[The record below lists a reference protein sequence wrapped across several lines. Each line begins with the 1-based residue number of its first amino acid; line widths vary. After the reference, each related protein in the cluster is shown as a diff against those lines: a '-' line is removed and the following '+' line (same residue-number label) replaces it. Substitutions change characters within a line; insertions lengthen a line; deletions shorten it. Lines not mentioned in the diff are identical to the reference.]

1 MVPDFEPLFMEFGV
15 DVYASGHIHDYEW
28 IYPTYNGTALQRN
41 FTNPQAP
48 VHLVTGNGGPPSPSG
63 FSHIEH
69 YSHSHS
75 SEYSYTHLIA
85 YNATTMKWVQVA
97 FLNRTFSDYRALL

>member
-48 VHLVTGNGGPPSPSG
+48 VHLVTGNGGPPSPSP
-63 FSHIEH
+63 
-69 YSHSHS
+69 
-75 SEYSYTHLIA
+75 LQQ
-85 YNATTMKWVQVA
+85 M
-97 FLNRTFSDYRALL
+97 ALSANDDGKEV